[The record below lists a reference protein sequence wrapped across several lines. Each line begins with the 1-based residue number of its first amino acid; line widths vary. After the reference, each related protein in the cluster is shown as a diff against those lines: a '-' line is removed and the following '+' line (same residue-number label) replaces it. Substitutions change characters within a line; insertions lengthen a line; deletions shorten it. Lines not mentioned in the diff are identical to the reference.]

1 LRNAFLCLLAKENA
15 AKKQEAQGVC
25 GPKKKKRNGDCRL
38 VKKDYALSIFIDELS
53 IFCRFC

>member
-1 LRNAFLCLLAKENA
+1 LLGKENA

-25 GPKKKKRNGDCRL
+25 GQKKKKRNGDCRL